1 MYICNLK
8 INIKKMLIVI
18 IVAILLVAL
27 FLEISSMNKEKNIAF
42 DYILDEN
49 NFTEILKSVHDNI
62 DENIGKTIK
71 VSGFVFKLPDFK
83 DGYFVCGRNML
94 LDNDEKVVGFL
105 CTYAGNLDISDSEW
119 LEITGTFVKG
129 YYTTDMPVI
138 EVKTINKIPAPA
150 NTFVKTPD
158 FL

>member
-1 MYICNLK
+1 
-8 INIKKMLIVI
+8 MLIVI
-18 IVAILLVAL
+18 IISILLVAL
-27 FLEISSMNKEKNIAF
+27 FLEISSMNKAKNNTSF

-49 NFTEILKSVHDNI
+49 NFTETLKTVHDNI

-94 LDNDEKVVGFL
+94 IDNDEKVVGFL
-105 CTYAGNLDISDSEW
+105 CTHTGNLDISDSEW
-119 LEITGTFVKG
+119 IEITGTFVKG

-138 EVKTINKIPAPA
+138 EVKTITKIPAPA